1 MFDMLR
7 FEWRI
12 SALLLACVPL
22 SGCYVDYELKSQCI
36 ADTLENGMLG
46 SEILHSK
53 GELSEAEKLQ
63 SVTETIVIGLFVCE
77 TKCNKRRIT
86 DGKLVCPP

>member
-1 MFDMLR
+1 MLAS
-7 FEWRI
+7 FAHKLPLFI
-12 SALLLACVPL
+12 LLSPVQEK
-22 SGCYVDYELKSQCI
+22 GGRSQCI